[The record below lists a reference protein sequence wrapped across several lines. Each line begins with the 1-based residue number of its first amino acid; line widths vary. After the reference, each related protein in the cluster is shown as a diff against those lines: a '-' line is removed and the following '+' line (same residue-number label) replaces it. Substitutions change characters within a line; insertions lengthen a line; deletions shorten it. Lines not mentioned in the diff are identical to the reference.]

1 MPIAIDDLLIGA
13 GVSAGTGLFSSLF
26 SGDSERTQ
34 ALKKLRD
41 KINSIQALT
50 RGQIQDDLS
59 SIDRSAKTMVT
70 STLNQAA
77 LSTAGRQNAT
87 ASILAS
93 LAPSLAQA
101 RTQRDQ
107 QLNDYNRN
115 LPFQK
120 AQMEAGI
127 DSQLDSDTPQQNV
140 MNILGLG
147 MQGALTSTIGRGTVK
162 EEIPQNPWGPQN
174 INTVSTTGM
183 DLTPIPTPDLG
194 SVSQLTLPPVDVFK
208 RLKKL
213 KGKVF

>member
-1 MPIAIDDLLIGA
+1 MPFAIDDLLIGA
-13 GVSAGTGLFSSLF
+13 GVSAGTGLLSSLF

-59 SIDRSAKTMVT
+59 SIDRSAKTVVT
-70 STLNQAA
+70 GTLNQTA

-147 MQGALTSTIGRGTVK
+147 LQGALTSTIGRGTAK

-183 DLTPIPTPDLG
+183 DLTPIPAPDFG
-194 SVSQLTLPPVDVFK
+194 SVSQLTLPPVDV
-208 RLKKL
+208 
-213 KGKVF
+213 